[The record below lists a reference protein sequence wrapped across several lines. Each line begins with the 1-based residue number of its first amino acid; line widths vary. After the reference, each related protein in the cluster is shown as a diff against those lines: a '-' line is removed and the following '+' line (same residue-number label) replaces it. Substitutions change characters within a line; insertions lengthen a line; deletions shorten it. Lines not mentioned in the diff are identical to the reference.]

1 MYSPPLTGL
10 GQDNEN
16 GTSASRGAG
25 HGATGFRSGLSRVPP
40 LGFVASMIAWI
51 VGHLIMV
58 SAWVFM
64 DTHAAS
70 DVVFFHLDN
79 TQCTVAMESPPSP
92 LPLLA
97 RVFY

>member
-1 MYSPPLTGL
+1 
-10 GQDNEN
+10 
-16 GTSASRGAG
+16 
-25 HGATGFRSGLSRVPP
+25 
-40 LGFVASMIAWI
+40 MIAWI